1 MLHDVKKLFDRTKP
15 QHTNELRAIF
25 VLSTFSH
32 VSYQTKKSYS
42 LLYRLTDSPSF
53 LLFKFILM
61 TSFFVIYSTLT
72 GVNKIHLSFTIVRQ
86 IE

>member
-1 MLHDVKKLFDRTKP
+1 MLHDVKKLFDCTKP

-53 LLFKFILM
+53 LLFKFIYFNDILFCYLFN
-61 TSFFVIYSTLT
+61 TDR
-72 GVNKIHLSFTIVRQ
+72 G
-86 IE
+86 E